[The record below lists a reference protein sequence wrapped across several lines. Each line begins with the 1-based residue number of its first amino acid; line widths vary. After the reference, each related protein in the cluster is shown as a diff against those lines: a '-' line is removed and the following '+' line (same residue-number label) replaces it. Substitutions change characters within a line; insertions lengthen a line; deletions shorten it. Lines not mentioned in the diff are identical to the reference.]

1 MKRLILFLIMVI
13 PITTI
18 SLYSQKQTVKFFDDL
33 GVYVKLNYDND
44 DFYTNDLYES
54 VTILYVDDEGFE
66 DKWKGIKISGEIDK
80 SDYKLRIYH
89 DVGNNVDLSNMYFQ
103 EINPKSKFK
112 IVSGYVGENGKYIN
126 KGYWCEIPLP
136 KITNEL
142 IISDNDF
149 DKTTTKSMEVQS
161 TPGRL
166 VGNHPEVF
174 SNGNYITTIVEI
186 VDGKKK
192 VQYRGVFLLTN
203 QNLWNNY

>member
-33 GVYVKLNYDND
+33 GVYVKLNYEND

-149 DKTTTKSMEVQS
+149 DKQLQNQWKFNLL
-161 TPGRL
+161 L
-166 VGNHPEVF
+166 V
-174 SNGNYITTIVEI
+174 
-186 VDGKKK
+186 D
-192 VQYRGVFLLTN
+192 
-203 QNLWNNY
+203 